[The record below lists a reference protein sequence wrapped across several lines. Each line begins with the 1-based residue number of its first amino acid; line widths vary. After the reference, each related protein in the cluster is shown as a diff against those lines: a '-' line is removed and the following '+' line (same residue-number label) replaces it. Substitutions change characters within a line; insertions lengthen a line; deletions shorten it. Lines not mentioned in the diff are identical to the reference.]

1 MQTHNTG
8 PIPLNVTTRLSAN
21 SHDSAK
27 IICLTQQARHTVVI
41 LRTLSHGLNPCDNE
55 QKSPAGVA
63 VAPSPELIAQAA
75 EVSSNQRI
83 SATADSDAIFVANI
97 NNIGESRRHL
107 AVRLLFHGTRPKS
120 SHRGA
125 HPFRQKM
132 FAALVT

>member
-1 MQTHNTG
+1 M
-8 PIPLNVTTRLSAN
+8 
-21 SHDSAK
+21 
-27 IICLTQQARHTVVI
+27 RHTVVI

-125 HPFRQKM
+125 HAFRRKCLPPWSPETLTEM
-132 FAALVT
+132 EILCGFPHREGAEV